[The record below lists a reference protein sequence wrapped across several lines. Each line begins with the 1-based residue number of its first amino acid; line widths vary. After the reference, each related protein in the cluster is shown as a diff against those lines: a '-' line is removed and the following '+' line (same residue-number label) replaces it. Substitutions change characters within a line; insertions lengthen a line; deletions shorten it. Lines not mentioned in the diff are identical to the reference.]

1 MAHCLRQVD
10 IRHIDCVCINDA
22 TPNHENAF
30 LPRKPFENIDK
41 SLIAVILQSK
51 KSNDCAVEKGERV
64 SRTDDPA
71 TAGTT
76 RVTSYH
82 VARRAGVSQSA
93 VSRAFRD
100 GASISAELRSRIHRA
115 ASELG
120 YAPSN
125 IARALI
131 TQRSRLVGVVV
142 TRITARNNPDILFH
156 LGQHIQD
163 SGSRMLVFTLPDDS
177 AGDTILADLLA
188 YHVDGFI
195 AAATMSDQT
204 LHACAKRNLPV
215 ILYNR
220 HSAGAPAASLACD
233 HATGMRDLARH
244 LAETGTRDAA
254 FIAGPF
260 GAPVSDERHRAA
272 RAGFAEFGMHLR
284 PPIHADYTHDG
295 GHAATI
301 QLISTTPRPDTIV
314 CANDTMAL
322 GAIDACR
329 HVLGLAVPDDIAI
342 TGFDD
347 NTQAGWPS
355 YGLTTVAQPLED
367 LGRAAVQMLMDHI
380 EGRVV
385 QSERRLIPARL
396 VIRTSTRG

>member
-1 MAHCLRQVD
+1 MTA
-10 IRHIDCVCINDA
+10 
-22 TPNHENAF
+22 
-30 LPRKPFENIDK
+30 
-41 SLIAVILQSK
+41 QSR
-51 KSNDCAVEKGERV
+51 KGERV
-64 SRTDDPA
+64 SHTDDPA
-71 TAGTT
+71 PASSA

-100 GASISAELRSRIHRA
+100 GASISAELRGRIHRA

-142 TRITARNNPDILFH
+142 TRIIARNNPDILFH

-188 YHVDGFI
+188 YHVDGVI
-195 AAATMSDQT
+195 AAATMSDDT
-204 LHACAKRNLPV
+204 LLACAGRKLPV

-220 HSAGAPAASLACD
+220 HSPGAPAASLACD
-233 HATGMRDLARH
+233 HASGMRDLARH
-244 LAETGTRDAA
+244 LAATGTRDAA
-254 FIAGPF
+254 FIAGPL

-272 RAGFAEFGMHLR
+272 RAAFAEYGMHLR
-284 PPIHADYTHDG
+284 PPIHADYTHQG
-295 GHAATI
+295 GHAATVHLLG
-301 QLISTTPRPDTIV
+301 QTPRPDTLV
-314 CANDTMAL
+314 CANDSMAL

-329 HVLGLAVPDDIAI
+329 HSLGLAVPGAIAV

-347 NTQAGWPS
+347 TPPAGWPS

-380 EGRVV
+380 EGRGV
-385 QSERRLIPARL
+385 QSERRLLHARL